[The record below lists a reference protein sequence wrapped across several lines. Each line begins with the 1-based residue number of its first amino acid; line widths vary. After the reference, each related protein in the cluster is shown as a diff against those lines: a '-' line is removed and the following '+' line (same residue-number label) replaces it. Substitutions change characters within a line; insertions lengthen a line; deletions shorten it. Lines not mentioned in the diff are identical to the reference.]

1 VSTPAGTPSAGTR
14 SGDRTAYAL
23 EALVSKVL
31 VVGTW
36 TAMGLI
42 LAGVLLMLIGGVDP
56 LAHGVTPPFDP
67 ARIPADMVALKPEGF
82 LWAGIALIVALPV
95 GRVVVAGVG
104 FLAAGDRRLALVSLL
119 VFLVVVG
126 SVAAAFVLE
135 G

>member
-1 VSTPAGTPSAGTR
+1 MNTPTGTPAVGARP
-14 SGDRTAYAL
+14 GDGTAYAL

-36 TAMGLI
+36 TAMGLV
-42 LAGVLLMLIGGVDP
+42 LAGVLLMLATGVDP
-56 LAHGVTPPFDP
+56 MAHGATPPFDL
-67 ARIPADMVALKPEGF
+67 ARIPADIAALKPEGF